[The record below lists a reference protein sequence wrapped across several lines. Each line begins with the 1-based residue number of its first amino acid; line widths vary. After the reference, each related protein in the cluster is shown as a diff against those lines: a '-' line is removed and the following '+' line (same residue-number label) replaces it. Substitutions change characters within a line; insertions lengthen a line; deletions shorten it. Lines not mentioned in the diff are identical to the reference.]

1 MAEKI
6 VAFLGEVG
14 MIGGPSKA
22 LWRRAHL
29 I

>member
-6 VAFLGEVG
+6 VAFLDEVG

-22 LWRRAHL
+22 IWKRAHL